1 MWQNPHMKTVQM
13 TMDETLLER
22 VDALVNTLGLS
33 RSDFIRE
40 ALRREV
46 KRLENERLE
55 REHRQSFERQ
65 PQTRAERWM
74 PKKRAWGDE

>member
-1 MWQNPHMKTVQM
+1 MKTVQM

-22 VDALVNTLGLS
+22 VDTLVNTLGLS

-40 ALRREV
+40 ALRREI

-55 REHRQSFERQ
+55 QEHRESFERQ
-65 PQTRAERWM
+65 PQRPDERWT
-74 PKKRAWGDE
+74 PSKRAWGDE